1 MNTFYKYILIALFAL
16 PLGAKAQCDL
26 PAAFEGNTGSN
37 MTVMLTSALINSLPV
52 TDENAYMVALNQAG
66 LVVGSADVFGVVQT
80 SIPVW
85 GDDTSTP
92 EVDGAGA
99 NESIT
104 FQLVNGTELFD
115 VSMPMPVAF
124 VANGLAVQPAAASV
138 VSNCEV
144 EVVACTFPQEFEGN
158 TGLNMTL
165 MLTNPFL
172 SSLEIAN
179 ENSYMVASTSDG
191 LVVGSS
197 LPLFGL
203 SQSSIAIWGDDT
215 ASPEI
220 DGALNDQAITFQL
233 IDGLALYDL
242 TMPIAVSFVVNGMS
256 AMLTAGEKSLVCE
269 KVSSSGCTNSAA
281 DNYNSNATEDDGSCT
296 YPVSGCTDPAADNY
310 IALATTDDGSCTYTI
325 LGCTYTWADNYSAEA
340 TEDDGSC
347 TLLACTYTWADNY
360 NVNATTDDGSCT
372 LLACA
377 FSWADNYNVNATADD
392 GSCTLLACTLA
403 WADNY
408 NSNATDDDG
417 SCVRLGCTSISASNY
432 DGLATQDDGSC
443 IFLGCTDVLACN
455 YDDLANQ
462 DDNSCEY
469 AFEFYNCDQTCIND
483 TDLDAVCDE
492 LEVVGCQ
499 QPNADNYNPSAT
511 DPGSCVFLGCMDEEA
526 TNYDATAN
534 TTDNSCYFEGCM
546 NPNAL
551 NYDLDATL
559 NNESLCIFSVSNLPC
574 VLPEPYSG
582 LITGSNMNI
591 LVTSNFTSGLVINN
605 PSAYIVAVTPNNNV
619 VGSTTLQT
627 GAVSSV
633 TIWGDD
639 VQTDAIDGAL
649 SWEAI
654 SIYLID
660 GTNLSQL
667 ILSDGINYTENQT
680 LVLNTPPDAVSLCV
694 NGVQTQL
701 TIYGCTD
708 PDASNYITPIGNE
721 LVDVNT
727 EDGTC
732 VYSNQNTCLFPSE
745 YAGGITGNNM
755 SILFTQDFMNSL
767 PNVQGSSYIVAVNN
781 QNTVFGSLAISQ
793 RAMCSLAIWGDD
805 AGTTVTDGAVEGEP
819 LSLYLVNGTNLYD
832 LIPYQTLEYA
842 SNAMS
847 IFNQDATINSLCSN
861 GVVVFMEGC
870 TDATATNFN
879 ALATE
884 DNGSCIYQGCTYEV
898 FYEFN
903 ENASIDDESCENIII
918 NGCTNEL
925 FVEYNPIA
933 TEDDGSCVYSIARIN
948 DLELKEQFYYTCS
961 TDSSALATL
970 NEPIPIDLY
979 QGWNI
984 IGYNLNYRQ
993 NTAACF
999 DAISDEIIIA
1009 KNNRGYIYWPEIGFN
1024 GIGDLVP
1031 GQGYQIYM
1039 SAEVDDFS
1047 FVDVEDLRVELS
1059 PTIPQWAIDLP
1070 VEDHPNDIRTL
1081 ARVINMLGQKV
1092 DPETCPRGTTLLY
1105 LFNDGT
1111 VEKKIN

>member
-1 MNTFYKYILIALFAL
+1 MNTYYKYILIALFAL

-52 TDENAYMVALNQAG
+52 TDENAYMVALNQDG
-66 LVVGSADVFGVVQT
+66 LVVGSTNVFGVGQT
-80 SIPVW
+80 TLAAW
-85 GDDTSTP
+85 GDDTQTLEP
-92 EVDGAGA
+92 DGAA
-99 NESIT
+99 PNEVLS

-144 EVVACTFPQEFEGN
+144 EVVACTFPQEFQGN
-158 TGLNMTL
+158 TGSNMTL
-165 MLTNPFL
+165 FLSSAFL
-172 SSLEIAN
+172 SSLEI
-179 ENSYMVASTSDG
+179 ENTNAYLVALTPNG

-197 LPLFGL
+197 EIYGL
-203 SQSSIAIWGDDT
+203 TQGSMAIWGDDA
-215 ASPEI
+215 ASPEM
-220 DGALNDQAITFQL
+220 DGALNNELISFQL
-233 IDGLALYDL
+233 IDGLGLYQFE
-242 TMPIAVSFVVNGMS
+242 MPTQVLFVGNGLVPIQS
-256 AMLTAGEKSLVCE
+256 SVTRSLVCE
-269 KVSSSGCTNSAA
+269 KVSSF
-281 DNYNSNATEDDGSCT
+281 
-296 YPVSGCTDPAADNY
+296 GCTDPAADNY
-310 IALATTDDGSCTYTI
+310 NALATTDDGSCTYTI

-417 SCVRLGCTSISASNY
+417 SCVRLGCTSMAASNY

-443 IFLGCTDVLACN
+443 IFLGCTDLLACN
-455 YDDLANQ
+455 YNDLANQ

-483 TDLDAVCDE
+483 TDLDAVCNE

-499 QPNADNYNPSAT
+499 QPNADNYNPLAT
-511 DPGSCVFLGCMDEEA
+511 DPGSCIFLGCMDEEA

-591 LVTSNFTSGLVINN
+591 LVTSNFSSGLVINN

-654 SIYLID
+654 SIYLVD

-667 ILSDGINYTENQT
+667 LLSDGINYTENQT

-805 AGTTVTDGAVEGEP
+805 AGTTTTDGAVEGEP

>member
-52 TDENAYMVALNQAG
+52 TDENAYLIALNQAG
-66 LVVGSADVFGVVQT
+66 LVVGSADVFSVGQT

-92 EVDGAGA
+92 EVDGAAA

-115 VSMPMPVAF
+115 VSMPVPVAF
-124 VANGLAVQPAAASV
+124 VANGLSVQPAPASV

-144 EVVACTFPQEFEGN
+144 EVVACTFPQEFQGN
-158 TGLNMTL
+158 TGSNMTL
-165 MLTNPFL
+165 FLSSAFL
-172 SSLEIAN
+172 SSLEI
-179 ENSYMVASTSDG
+179 ENTNAYLVALTPNG

-197 LPLFGL
+197 EIYGL
-203 SQSSIAIWGDDT
+203 TQGSMAIWGDDA
-215 ASPEI
+215 ASPEM
-220 DGALNDQAITFQL
+220 DGALNNELISFQL
-233 IDGLALYDL
+233 IDGLGLYQFE
-242 TMPIAVSFVVNGMS
+242 MPTQVLFVGNGLVPIQS
-256 AMLTAGEKSLVCE
+256 SVTRSLVCE
-269 KVSSSGCTNSAA
+269 KVSSFGCTDPAA

-296 YPVSGCTDPAADNY
+296 YPVLGCTDPAADNY
-310 IALATTDDGSCTYTI
+310 NVLATTDDGSCTYTI
-325 LGCTYTWADNYSAEA
+325 LGCTYTWADNYNSEA
-340 TEDDGSC
+340 TDDDGSC

-377 FSWADNYNVNATADD
+377 FSWADNYNVNATTDD

-408 NSNATDDDG
+408 NENATDDDG
-417 SCVRLGCTSISASNY
+417 SCVRLGCTSMAASNY
-432 DGLATQDDGSC
+432 DGLATDDDGSC

-499 QPNADNYNPSAT
+499 QPNADNYNPLAT
-511 DPGSCVFLGCMDEEA
+511 DPGSCIFLGCMDEEA
-526 TNYDATAN
+526 TNYDPTAN
-534 TTDNSCYFEGCM
+534 TTDHSCYFEGCM

-654 SIYLID
+654 SIYLVD

-667 ILSDGINYTENQT
+667 VLSDGINYTENQT
-680 LVLNTPPDAVSLCV
+680 LVLNTPPDPVSLCV

-732 VYSNQNTCLFPSE
+732 VYSNQNTCLFPAE
-745 YAGGITGNNM
+745 YTGGITGNNM

-805 AGTTVTDGAVEGEP
+805 AGTTATDGAVEGES

-918 NGCTNEL
+918 DGCTDSL
-925 FVEYNPIA
+925 FVEYNPVA

-948 DLELKEQFYYTCS
+948 DLELKEQLYYTCS
-961 TDSSALATL
+961 TDSSALAIL

-1039 SAEVDDFS
+1039 SAEVNDFA

-1059 PTIPQWAIDLP
+1059 PTIPQWALDLP

-1111 VEKKIN
+1111 VEKKIH

>member
-1 MNTFYKYILIALFAL
+1 M
-16 PLGAKAQCDL
+16 
-26 PAAFEGNTGSN
+26 
-37 MTVMLTSALINSLPV
+37 
-52 TDENAYMVALNQAG
+52 
-66 LVVGSADVFGVVQT
+66 
-80 SIPVW
+80 
-85 GDDTSTP
+85 
-92 EVDGAGA
+92 
-99 NESIT
+99 
-104 FQLVNGTELFD
+104 
-115 VSMPMPVAF
+115 
-124 VANGLAVQPAAASV
+124 
-138 VSNCEV
+138 
-144 EVVACTFPQEFEGN
+144 ACTF
-158 TGLNMTL
+158 
-165 MLTNPFL
+165 
-172 SSLEIAN
+172 A
-179 ENSYMVASTSDG
+179 
-191 LVVGSS
+191 
-197 LPLFGL
+197 
-203 SQSSIAIWGDDT
+203 
-215 ASPEI
+215 
-220 DGALNDQAITFQL
+220 
-233 IDGLALYDL
+233 
-242 TMPIAVSFVVNGMS
+242 
-256 AMLTAGEKSLVCE
+256 
-269 KVSSSGCTNSAA
+269 
-281 DNYNSNATEDDGSCT
+281 
-296 YPVSGCTDPAADNY
+296 
-310 IALATTDDGSCTYTI
+310 
-325 LGCTYTWADNYSAEA
+325 
-340 TEDDGSC
+340 
-347 TLLACTYTWADNY
+347 WADNY
-360 NVNATTDDGSCT
+360 NEH
-372 LLACA
+372 
-377 FSWADNYNVNATADD
+377 ATADD
-392 GSCTLLACTLA
+392 GSCTLLACTLD

-408 NSNATDDDG
+408 NTNATDDDG
-417 SCVRLGCTSISASNY
+417 SCVRLGCTSMAANNY

-443 IFLGCTDVLACN
+443 IFLGCTDIFACN

-462 DDNSCEY
+462 DDSSCEY
-469 AFEFYNCDQTCIND
+469 NFEYYNCDQTCIND
-483 TDLDAVCDE
+483 NDLDAVCDE
-492 LEVVGCQ
+492 LEIVGCQ
-499 QPNADNYNPSAT
+499 QTNADNYNPFAT
-511 DPGSCVFLGCMDEEA
+511 DPGFCVYLGCMDEEA
-526 TNYDATAN
+526 TNYDPTAN

-551 NYDLDATL
+551 NFDLDATL

-591 LVTSNFTSGLVINN
+591 LFTSNFSSGLIINN
-605 PSAYIVAVTPNNNV
+605 PLAYIVAVTPNNNV
-619 VGSTTLQT
+619 VGSTTIQS

-654 SIYLID
+654 SIYLVD

-667 ILSDGINYTENQT
+667 MLSDGINYTENQT
-680 LVLNTPPDAVSLCV
+680 LVLNTPPGAVSLCV

-708 PDASNYITPIGNE
+708 SSASNYITPIGNE

-732 VYSNQNTCLFPSE
+732 VYSNQNICLFPGE
-745 YAGGITGNNM
+745 YTGGITGNNM
-755 SILFTQDFMNSL
+755 SILFTQEFMNSL

-793 RAMCSLAIWGDD
+793 RTMCSLAIWGDD
-805 AGTTVTDGAVEGEP
+805 AGTTSTDGAIEGEP

-870 TDATATNFN
+870 TDETATNFN

-884 DNGSCIYQGCTYEV
+884 DNNSCIYQGCTYEV

-918 NGCTNEL
+918 NGCTNDL
-925 FVEYNPIA
+925 FVEYNSIA

-961 TDSSALATL
+961 TDSFALATL

-979 QGWNI
+979 QGWNM
-984 IGYNLNYRQ
+984 IGYNLNYGQ

-999 DAISDEIIIA
+999 DAISDAIIIA

-1024 GIGDLVP
+1024 GIGDLIP
-1031 GQGYQIYM
+1031 GHGYQIYM

-1059 PTIPQWAIDLP
+1059 PTVPQWAVDLP

-1092 DPETCPRGTTLLY
+1092 DPETSPRGTTLLY